1 VIPRAHLFVTA
12 RWINPGSAPNER
24 STKHG
29 LAIVLGAFSSR
40 LAGVSGDQPP
50 TACAKFFASARIFEK
65 GEKTK

>member
-1 VIPRAHLFVTA
+1 
-12 RWINPGSAPNER
+12 
-24 STKHG
+24 